1 MPLKIELKPGEKAI
15 VNGAVLEGAA
25 DGRTEFVLLN
35 KATVL
40 RERHIMQE
48 EKANSPVKRLYFS
61 IQMLYIEPTQTE
73 NFLPNFEK
81 YHADLERALTLPALR
96 FALEQI
102 NHCVVQGEYYEAL
115 KIARAMMETEDRLFK
130 LGATLNQEQPAQNDD
145 KSVSK

>member
-1 MPLKIELKPGEKAI
+1 MPLKIELKAGEKAI

-40 RERHIMQE
+40 RERHILQE
-48 EKANSPVKRLYFS
+48 ANANSPVKRLYFA

-73 NFLPNFEK
+73 RYLALFEK
-81 YHADLERALTLPALR
+81 YHADLENTLSIPTVK

-102 NHCVVQGEYYEAL
+102 NHGVKQGDYYESL
-115 KIARAMMETEDRLFK
+115 KIARAMMETEDRLFA
-130 LGATLNQEQPAQNDD
+130 LGSSLNKSNTAQE
-145 KSVSK
+145 